1 MPEAGYFKMDHNE
14 TTIVEVES
22 FQNLLVAV
30 ATGGSGDPHEYGELR
45 RSLIGNHSISDKLPR
60 FIKTNRDTGQFWNF
74 IKQKFPT
81 YKERRE
87 FLWEEFRPVL
97 ESLEGRNETPS
108 HETISGALE
117 NFDPNNVSRDWTKA
131 LSRLD
136 EDPEGAITSAR
147 TLLESVCKH
156 ILDQT
161 ETPYQDELDLP
172 ALYKRTSR
180 QLNLAP
186 EQHSEQIFKQIL
198 GGCTSIT
205 NGLAGVRNRLGDAHG
220 QGSNRVK
227 PARRHAKLA
236 VNVAGAM
243 AVFLIETWEFNQEG
257 ESPQISD
264 L

>member
-1 MPEAGYFKMDHNE
+1 MSVGDSDLIE
-14 TTIVEVES
+14 EVES

-30 ATGGSGDPHEYGELR
+30 ATGRGWFEEEYVDFR
-45 RSLIGNHSISDKLPR
+45 RSLMGNPNVSDLLPR
-60 FIKTNRDTGQFWNF
+60 FVKTSRDTDQFWNF
-74 IKQKFPT
+74 IKRQFRT
-81 YKERRE
+81 YQERRE
-87 FLWEEFRPVL
+87 FLWGEFGPIL
-97 ESLEGRNETPS
+97 DSLENQVESPTHDSIIEVLQDFDADNVLRNWRK
-108 HETISGALE
+108 AVYRLE
-117 NFDPNNVSRDWTKA
+117 
-131 LSRLD
+131 

-161 ETPYQDELDLP
+161 ETPYQDDLDLP
-172 ALYKRTSR
+172 ALYKRTSL

-205 NGLAGVRNRLGDAHG
+205 NGLAGLRNRLGDAHG

-227 PARRHAKLA
+227 PPRRHAELA

-243 AVFLIETWEFNQEG
+243 AVFLIETWEFNQG
-257 ESPQISD
+257 RGSPHISD